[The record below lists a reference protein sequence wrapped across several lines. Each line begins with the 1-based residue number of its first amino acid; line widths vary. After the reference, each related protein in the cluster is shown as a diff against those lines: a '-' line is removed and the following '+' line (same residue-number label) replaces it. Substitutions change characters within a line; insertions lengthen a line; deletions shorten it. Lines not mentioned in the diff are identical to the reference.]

1 MKRLKLF
8 TPIFWGVLQL
18 NWSSSYPSAHPG
30 LALEEISFAF
40 TSAFISSSPSSPPR
54 QQSEAADDRGG
65 KKSYCL
71 ALFLHHRSA
80 PLRRETLLPS
90 WLMNVVFVCHAY
102 QSPHVLVSFQH
113 LPLLLMMLFA
123 PTLWLYLS
131 NGARMQGKRGALRVK
146 PEIGSCDNNFK
157 EQRNQAEMFVE
168 EFCGFHL
175 FSPEITTSL
184 AMICTRENTLTAI
197 FHHLPCLWWL
207 RLPS

>member
-1 MKRLKLF
+1 MEGNLMKRLKLF

-131 NGARMQGKRGALRVK
+131 NGARMQGKRGGA
-146 PEIGSCDNNFK
+146 EG
-157 EQRNQAEMFVE
+157 ETRNRTV
-168 EFCGFHL
+168 
-175 FSPEITTSL
+175 
-184 AMICTRENTLTAI
+184 
-197 FHHLPCLWWL
+197 W
-207 RLPS
+207 